1 MAGDLIISASSII
14 TMNPAAPRAA
24 AVAVDTTN
32 GTIVG
37 VGSLAQCRAA
47 AAGGT
52 ERDLGDTV
60 LMPGFIE
67 AHSHPFLSGVVTQP
81 PAYWIAPYVGYPGW
95 DDVAALFRKVQA
107 EQPAGATVMF
117 NGLDRLLQQVAEP
130 DNTTLDA
137 FFPNR
142 PVAVFDNSGHEV
154 YFNSAAIAFLGWAA
168 AAPPDPAGARFGR
181 NADGTSN
188 GRAYETAAVMAV
200 AAPLMASAIGHPLF
214 SAAQWYA
221 LMARGGITA
230 TTDMTYSTP
239 YLVGYEALVW
249 RAARIRQ
256 LRWPN
261 PPSRRRRWTCPSS
274 SVARTPAPRRCR
286 TPSPSAPPANRRRW
300 PPRFAYIRVVTPNY
314 SRAELRVT
322 VPQSRAEPARFCD
335 QVTVV
340 HGRDPGRRPQHR
352 QMLSRGVGGRK
363 GSCHNDT
370 SSVVRPLM
378 NCHRLVS
385 CRKPTAV
392 PKL

>member
-32 GTIVG
+32 GTIVA
-37 VGSLAQCRAA
+37 VGSLAQCRAS

-81 PAYWIAPYVGYPGW
+81 PAYWIAPYVGYPGG

-168 AAPPDPAGARFGR
+168 AAPPVRDMI
-181 NADGTSN
+181 
-188 GRAYETAAVMAV
+188 AA
-200 AAPLMASAIGHPLF
+200 
-214 SAAQWYA
+214 A
-221 LMARGGITA
+221 L
-230 TTDMTYSTP
+230 
-239 YLVGYEALVW
+239 
-249 RAARIRQ
+249 
-256 LRWPN
+256 
-261 PPSRRRRWTCPSS
+261 
-274 SVARTPAPRRCR
+274 
-286 TPSPSAPPANRRRW
+286 
-300 PPRFAYIRVVTPNY
+300 
-314 SRAELRVT
+314 
-322 VPQSRAEPARFCD
+322 
-335 QVTVV
+335 
-340 HGRDPGRRPQHR
+340 QH
-352 QMLSRGVGGRK
+352 
-363 GSCHNDT
+363 
-370 SSVVRPLM
+370 
-378 NCHRLVS
+378 
-385 CRKPTAV
+385 
-392 PKL
+392 